1 MKIILLLKL
10 KEKFNYRLKSAVL
23 KKFTEK
29 LIDGIM
35 IAQSTIQTDKI
46 GLPRFA
52 GVIPGKPRLEK

>member
-1 MKIILLLKL
+1 MLKL